1 MGIVVCLLLITTL
14 FLNSGYAAITTSSP
28 LSVGQTLS
36 SPGGSFELGF
46 FTTNSSGK
54 QYVGIWFQKVTP
66 RVIVWV
72 ANREKPVSSPMAS
85 LTISSNGSLVLL
97 NGKQD
102 PVWSSE
108 GDLTSNKCRAE
119 LLDTGNL
126 VLVDNVT
133 GEYVWQ
139 SFEHLGDTM
148 LPLTSLMYDTPHN
161 RKRVLTSWRSET
173 DPSPGDFVA
182 EITPQVPSQGIIWK
196 GSSPYW
202 RSGPWAGTRFTGI
215 PEMDESY
222 INPLGMVQ
230 DVVNGTGVFAFCVL
244 RNFNLSSI
252 KLTSEGSL
260 RIQRYEGTKWIK
272 HFEGPVSSC
281 DLYGT
286 CGPFGLCVRSET
298 PTCQCLK
305 GFEPKSDEEWR
316 SGNWSRGCVRRTDLS
331 CREKSS
337 EETQG
342 KERDLFYHVA
352 NVKPPDSYELA
363 SFSDEEQCH
372 QGCLRNC
379 SCTAFS
385 FIKGIG
391 CLLWDRELLDTVKF
405 AAGGETLSLRLA
417 HSELTGSNR
426 IKVITIAT
434 LSLSI
439 SLILVL
445 AAYGCWRYRMK
456 QNDSSLVSK
465 ENVEGSW
472 KSDLESQHVSGLNFF
487 EIQTLQTATNNFS
500 ASNKL
505 GQGGFGTVY
514 KGKLHDGKEIA
525 VKRLSTS
532 SVQGKEEFMN
542 EIKLISKLQHR
553 NLVRLLGCCID
564 GEEKLLVFEYM
575 VNKSLDTFLF
585 DLKKKLEIDW
595 PKRFNII
602 QGIARGLL
610 YLHRDSLLRVV
621 HRDLKVSN
629 ILLDEK
635 MNPKISDF
643 GLARMFHGKQHQD
656 STGSVVGTLGYMSPE
671 YAWTG
676 TFSEKSDIY
685 SFGVLMLEIITGKE
699 ISSFSYGKDGKNLLS
714 YAWES
719 WSETGGV
726 NVLDEDLA
734 DYDDSVNPVEVGR
747 CVHIGLL
754 CVQHQAI
761 DRPNIK
767 QVVSMLTSTMD
778 LPKPTQPMFV
788 LDTSDEDSS
797 LSQRSNGLFSV
808 DENKSSKELNSST

>member
-1 MGIVVCLLLITTL
+1 M
-14 FLNSGYAAITTSSP
+14 
-28 LSVGQTLS
+28 
-36 SPGGSFELGF
+36 E
-46 FTTNSSGK
+46 
-54 QYVGIWFQKVTP
+54 
-66 RVIVWV
+66 R
-72 ANREKPVSSPMAS
+72 
-85 LTISSNGSLVLL
+85 
-97 NGKQD
+97 
-102 PVWSSE
+102 
-108 GDLTSNKCRAE
+108 
-119 LLDTGNL
+119 
-126 VLVDNVT
+126 
-133 GEYVWQ
+133 
-139 SFEHLGDTM
+139 
-148 LPLTSLMYDTPHN
+148 
-161 RKRVLTSWRSET
+161 
-173 DPSPGDFVA
+173 
-182 EITPQVPSQGIIWK
+182 
-196 GSSPYW
+196 SSPYW

-331 CREKSS
+331 CRENSS

-391 CLLWDRELLDTVKF
+391 CLLWDLELLDTVKF

-417 HSELTGSNR
+417 HSELTGSKR

-439 SLILVL
+439 CLILVL

-585 DLKKKLEIDW
+585 
-595 PKRFNII
+595 
-602 QGIARGLL
+602 GG
-610 YLHRDSLLRVV
+610 
-621 HRDLKVSN
+621 
-629 ILLDEK
+629 
-635 MNPKISDF
+635 MN
-643 GLARMFHGKQHQD
+643 L
-656 STGSVVGTLGYMSPE
+656 
-671 YAWTG
+671 
-676 TFSEKSDIY
+676 
-685 SFGVLMLEIITGKE
+685 
-699 ISSFSYGKDGKNLLS
+699 
-714 YAWES
+714 
-719 WSETGGV
+719 
-726 NVLDEDLA
+726 LDEDLA

-767 QVVSMLTSTMD
+767 QVMSMLTSIMD

>member
-1 MGIVVCLLLITTL
+1 MCIGVWFLLITTM
-14 FLNSGYAAITTSSP
+14 FSSCGHAALTTSSP

-36 SPGGSFELGF
+36 SPGGSYELGF
-46 FTTNSSGK
+46 FSPNNSGD

-72 ANREKPVSSPMAS
+72 ANREKPVSSPSAN
-85 LTISSNGSLVLL
+85 LTISSNGSLILL
-97 NGKQD
+97 DGKQE
-102 PVWSSE
+102 PVWSSG
-108 GDLTSNKCRAE
+108 GDVTSNKCRAE

-133 GEYVWQ
+133 GKYLWQ

-148 LPLTSLMYDTPHN
+148 LPLTSLMYDIPN
-161 RKRVLTSWRSET
+161 NKKRILTSWKSET
-173 DPSPGDFVA
+173 DPSPGEFVA
-182 EITPQVPSQGIIWK
+182 EITPQVPSQGLILK
-196 GSSPYW
+196 GSSTYW

-222 INPLGMVQ
+222 VNPLGMVQ

-244 RNFNLSSI
+244 RNFNLSYI
-252 KLTSEGSL
+252 KLTPEGSL
-260 RIQRYEGTKWIK
+260 RIQRNNETNWIK
-272 HFEGPVSSC
+272 HFEGPVSAC
-281 DLYGT
+281 DLYGR
-286 CGPFGLCVRSET
+286 CGPFGLCVRSGT
-298 PTCQCLK
+298 PLCQCLK
-305 GFEPKSDEEWR
+305 GFKPKSDEEWR

-331 CREKSS
+331 CQGDSS
-337 EETQG
+337 AETQG
-342 KERDLFYHVA
+342 KDRDAFYRVS
-352 NVKPPDSYELA
+352 NIKPPDSYELA
-363 SFSDEEQCH
+363 SFSNEEQCH

-385 FIKGIG
+385 YISGIG
-391 CLLWDRELLDTVKF
+391 CLVWNRELLDMVKF
-405 AAGGETLSLRLA
+405 TSGGETLSLRLA
-417 HSELTGSNR
+417 RSELTGSKR
-426 IKVITIAT
+426 IKMITVSI
-434 LSLSI
+434 LSLSVF
-439 SLILVL
+439 LILVI
-445 AAYGCWRYRMK
+445 AACGCWRYRVK
-456 QNDSSLVSK
+456 KIGASIISK
-465 ENVEGSW
+465 ENLEGAW
-472 KSDLESQHVSGLNFF
+472 KSDLQSQDVSGLSFF
-487 EIQTLQTATNNFS
+487 EIHTLQTATNNFREL
-500 ASNKL
+500 NKL

-514 KGKLHDGKEIA
+514 KGKLVDGKEIA
-525 VKRLSTS
+525 VKRLSS
-532 SVQGKEEFMN
+532 NSVQGTEEFMN

-553 NLVRLLGCCID
+553 NLLRLLGCCID

-610 YLHRDSLLRVV
+610 YLHRDSFLRVV

-643 GLARMFHGKQHQD
+643 GLARMFQGNQHQD
-656 STGSVVGTLGYMSPE
+656 NTGSVVGTLGYMAPE

-685 SFGVLMLEIITGKE
+685 SFGVLILEIITGKE
-699 ISSFSYGKDGKNLLS
+699 ISSFSYGKDSKNLLS
-714 YAWES
+714 YTWES
-719 WSETGGV
+719 WSETGGA
-726 NVLDEDLA
+726 NLLDQDLG
-734 DYDDSVNPVEVGR
+734 DFDSVNSVEAGR

-767 QVVSMLTSTMD
+767 QVMSMLTSTTD

-788 LDTSDEDSS
+788 MDTSDEDSS
-797 LSQRSNGLFSV
+797 LSQRSSDRFSV
-808 DENKSSKELNSST
+808 DENKSSKGA